1 MDLREFQPF
10 GASHWLAI
18 AVTVAVGGWLLKWF
32 RHPRTPVPAKFRMRV
47 CMAVVLCTAVV
58 MDPLLTGVRYA
69 ETPDLA
75 WRLIRENSLPLYL
88 CDVVSLLLAWALVSG
103 RQRLAEVGYFWA
115 LAGTTQG
122 LLTPTL
128 YFDWKS
134 PEYYAFFAQHG
145 GAPVAAVVLV
155 FGLGLAPTRGWFKRM
170 LLWSGGYMAVV
181 MALNVLLG
189 VNYGFLNGKPAVPT
203 LLDGMG
209 PWPYYLIT
217 LNLVAVAVYLALG
230 WLARWLTAK
239 FPLPIQ
245 VQPPRSSS

>member
-10 GASHWLAI
+10 GPSHWLAI
-18 AVTVAVGGWLLKWF
+18 AVTVAVGVWLLRWF
-32 RHPRTPVPAKFRMRV
+32 RHPGTSAAAKLRMRRI
-47 CMAVVLCTAVV
+47 MAAILGTAVV
-58 MDPLLTGVRYA
+58 MDPLLTGLRYA
-69 ETPDLA
+69 DTPDLS

-155 FGLGLAPTRGWFKRM
+155 
-170 LLWSGGYMAVV
+170 
-181 MALNVLLG
+181 
-189 VNYGFLNGKPAVPT
+189 
-203 LLDGMG
+203 
-209 PWPYYLIT
+209 
-217 LNLVAVAVYLALG
+217 
-230 WLARWLTAK
+230 
-239 FPLPIQ
+239 
-245 VQPPRSSS
+245 